1 MAIIIRPDLE
11 FTDLLKN
18 NLRSRYNDRKK
29 DRIGLAPIHVSD
41 ILPSSCIRKQY
52 YSRVYPDEDSITD
65 ESIHHFVRGE
75 SSEFAIT
82 QLAKIG
88 VAQTELQMDDIVAHP
103 DIMDN
108 TDGKKI
114 IIELKD
120 TVAGKRLDINDYT
133 FRSYLRQLLY
143 YLIMTGIEKGIISIR
158 YNIRELRLIRKD
170 ETGEYFFR
178 PNNAKLPGVESW
190 SVNLPRDDITREI
203 LRNEMV
209 LRKKILVNAL
219 DNHDVAILPRLIEP
233 LKSSKCP
240 NCPFYRRCYD
250 DMENERARHIAQ
262 QIDIF
267 DIRGTV
273 DFRPFSSN

>member
-1 MAIIIRPDLE
+1 MPIVIRPDSE
-11 FTDLLKN
+11 FTNMLKS
-18 NLRSRYNDRKK
+18 NLRLRYDDRKK

-52 YSRVYPDEDSITD
+52 YSRVYPDEDPITD
-65 ESIHHFVRGE
+65 ESIHHFIRGE

-82 QLAKIG
+82 HLAKIG
-88 VAQTELQMDDIVAHP
+88 VAQAELKMDEIVAHP

-108 TDGKKI
+108 TDGRMV

-158 YNIRELRLIRKD
+158 YNIKELRLIKRD
-170 ETGEYFFR
+170 DTGEYYFR
-178 PNNAKLPGVESW
+178 PNDARPSGIESW
-190 SVNLPRDDITREI
+190 SVNLPKDDITREI

-209 LRKKILVNAL
+209 LRKNILVSAL
-219 DNHDVAILPRLIEP
+219 ENHDVTILPRVTEP

-240 NCPFYRRCYD
+240 NCPFYIRCYNE
-250 DMENERARHIAQ
+250 MENERALDIAQ
-262 QIDIF
+262 QTDIL

-273 DFRPFSSN
+273 DFRPF

>member
-1 MAIIIRPDLE
+1 MPIIIRPDSE

-18 NLRSRYNDRKK
+18 NLRSRYEEKKK
-29 DRIGLAPIHVSD
+29 DRMGLAPIHVSD

-52 YSRVYPDEDSITD
+52 YSRIYPHEDPISD

-88 VAQTELQMDDIVAHP
+88 VAQAELQMDDIVAHP

-108 TDGKKI
+108 TSQKV

-143 YLIMTGIEKGIISIR
+143 YLIMTGIENGIISIR
-158 YNIRELRLIRKD
+158 YNIREMRLIKKD

-178 PNNAKLPGVESW
+178 PTHAKDAGIESW
-190 SVNLPRDDITREI
+190 SVNLPKDDITREI

-209 LRKKILVNAL
+209 LRKNMLVNAL
-219 DNHDVAILPRLIEP
+219 ENHDVTILPRLTEP

-240 NCPFYRRCYD
+240 KCPFYDRCYND
-250 DMENERARHIAQ
+250 IENEKALDIAQ
-262 QIDIF
+262 QTDLF
-267 DIRGTV
+267 DIRGVV
-273 DFRPFSSN
+273 DFKPF

>member
-1 MAIIIRPDLE
+1 M
-11 FTDLLKN
+11 LKS
-18 NLRSRYNDRKK
+18 NLRSRYDDRKK

-52 YSRVYPDEDSITD
+52 YSRVYPDEDPITD

-82 QLAKIG
+82 HLAKIG
-88 VAQTELQMDDIVAHP
+88 VAQAELQMDEIVAHP

-108 TDGKKI
+108 TDGRMV

-158 YNIRELRLIRKD
+158 YNIKELRLIKRD
-170 ETGEYFFR
+170 DTGEYYFR
-178 PNNAKLPGVESW
+178 PNDARPPGIESW
-190 SVNLPRDDITREI
+190 SVNLPKDDITREI

-209 LRKKILVNAL
+209 LRKNILVSAL
-219 DNHDVAILPRLIEP
+219 ENHDVTILPRVTEP

-240 NCPFYRRCYD
+240 NCPFYSRCYNE
-250 DMENERARHIAQ
+250 MENERALDIAQ
-262 QIDIF
+262 QTDIL

-273 DFRPFSSN
+273 DFRPF

>member
-1 MAIIIRPDLE
+1 MPIIIRPDSG

-18 NLRSRYNDRKK
+18 NLRSRYEEKKNDRM
-29 DRIGLAPIHVSD
+29 GLAPIHVSD

-52 YSRVYPDEDSITD
+52 YSRIYPHEDPISD

-88 VAQTELQMDDIVAHP
+88 VAQAELQMDDIVAHP

-108 TDGKKI
+108 TSQKV

-133 FRSYLRQLLY
+133 FRSYVRQLLY
-143 YLIMTGIEKGIISIR
+143 YLIMTGIENGIISIR
-158 YNIRELRLIRKD
+158 YNIREMRLIKKD

-178 PNNAKLPGVESW
+178 PTHAKDPGIESW
-190 SVNLPRDDITREI
+190 SVNLPKDDITREI

-209 LRKKILVNAL
+209 LRKNMLVNAL
-219 DNHDVAILPRLIEP
+219 ENHDVTILPRLTEP

-240 NCPFYRRCYD
+240 KCPFYDRCYND
-250 DMENERARHIAQ
+250 IESEKALDIAQ
-262 QIDIF
+262 QIDLF
-267 DIRGTV
+267 DIRGVV
-273 DFRPFSSN
+273 DFKPF

>member
-1 MAIIIRPDLE
+1 MAIIIRPDLG

-88 VAQTELQMDDIVAHP
+88 VAQSELQMDDIVAHP

-120 TVAGKRLDINDYT
+120 TVSGKRLDINDYT

-143 YLIMTGIEKGIISIR
+143 YLVMTGIEKGIISIR

-170 ETGEYFFR
+170 ERGEYFFR

-219 DNHDVAILPRLIEP
+219 DNHDVTILPRLIEP

-250 DMENERARHIAQ
+250 DMENERARDIAQ
-262 QIDIF
+262 QTDIF

-273 DFRPFSSN
+273 DFRPF

>member
-190 SVNLPRDDITREI
+190 LVILPKDDITREI

-250 DMENERARHIAQ
+250 DMENERARDIAQ

-273 DFRPFSSN
+273 DFRPF

>member
-143 YLIMTGIEKGIISIR
+143 YLVMTGIEKGIISIR

-250 DMENERARHIAQ
+250 DMENERARDIAQ
-262 QIDIF
+262 QTDIF

-273 DFRPFSSN
+273 DFRPF

>member
-1 MAIIIRPDLE
+1 MPIIIRPDSE

-18 NLRSRYNDRKK
+18 NLRSRYEEKKK
-29 DRIGLAPIHVSD
+29 DRMGLAPIHVSD

-52 YSRVYPDEDSITD
+52 YSRIYPHEDPISD

-88 VAQTELQMDDIVAHP
+88 VAQAELQMDDIVAHP

-108 TDGKKI
+108 TSQKV

-143 YLIMTGIEKGIISIR
+143 YLIMTGIENGIISIR
-158 YNIRELRLIRKD
+158 YNIREMRLINKD

-178 PNNAKLPGVESW
+178 PTHAKDPGIESW
-190 SVNLPRDDITREI
+190 SVNLPKDDITREI

-209 LRKKILVNAL
+209 LRKNMLVNAL
-219 DNHDVAILPRLIEP
+219 ENHDVTILPRLTEP
-233 LKSSKCP
+233 LKSSKCSK
-240 NCPFYRRCYD
+240 CPFYDRCYND
-250 DMENERARHIAQ
+250 IENEKALDIAQ
-262 QIDIF
+262 QTDLF
-267 DIRGTV
+267 DIRGVV
-273 DFRPFSSN
+273 DFKPF

>member
-1 MAIIIRPDLE
+1 MAIIIRPDLG

-120 TVAGKRLDINDYT
+120 TVSGKRLDINDYT

-143 YLIMTGIEKGIISIR
+143 YLVMTGIEKGIISIR

-170 ETGEYFFR
+170 ERGEYFFR

-219 DNHDVAILPRLIEP
+219 DNHDVTILPRLIEP

-250 DMENERARHIAQ
+250 DMENERARDIAQ

-273 DFRPFSSN
+273 DFRPF

>member
-1 MAIIIRPDLE
+1 MPIVIRPDSE
-11 FTDLLKN
+11 FTNMLKS
-18 NLRSRYNDRKK
+18 NLRSRYDDRKK

-52 YSRVYPDEDSITD
+52 YSRVYPDEDPITD

-88 VAQTELQMDDIVAHP
+88 VAQAELQMDEIVAHP

-108 TDGKKI
+108 TDGRMV

-120 TVAGKRLDINDYT
+120 TVAGKRLDINDYI

-158 YNIRELRLIRKD
+158 YNIKELRLIKRD
-170 ETGEYFFR
+170 DTGEYYFR
-178 PNNAKLPGVESW
+178 PNDARPPGIESW
-190 SVNLPRDDITREI
+190 SVNLPKDDIIREI

-209 LRKKILVNAL
+209 FRKNILVSAL
-219 DNHDVAILPRLIEP
+219 ENHDVTILPRVTEP

-240 NCPFYRRCYD
+240 SCPFYSRCYNE
-250 DMENERARHIAQ
+250 MENERALDIAQ
-262 QIDIF
+262 QIDIL

-273 DFRPFSSN
+273 DFRPF

>member
-1 MAIIIRPDLE
+1 MPIVIRPDPE
-11 FTDLLKN
+11 FTNILKT
-18 NLRSRYNDRKK
+18 NLRSRYDDRKK
-29 DRIGLAPIHVSD
+29 DRVGLAPIHVSD

-52 YSRVYPDEDSITD
+52 YSRVYPDEDPITD

-82 QLAKIG
+82 HLAKIG
-88 VAQTELQMDDIVAHP
+88 VAQAELQMDDIVAHP

-108 TDGKKI
+108 TDGRMV

-143 YLIMTGIEKGIISIR
+143 YLIMTGIENGIISIR
-158 YNIRELRLIRKD
+158 YNIKELRLIKRD
-170 ETGEYFFR
+170 DTGEYYFR
-178 PNNAKLPGVESW
+178 PKDARSPGIESW
-190 SVNLPRDDITREI
+190 SVNLPKDDITREI

-209 LRKKILVNAL
+209 LRKKTLVSAL
-219 DNHDVAILPRLIEP
+219 ENHDVTILPRVTEP
-233 LKSSKCP
+233 LKSTKCP

-250 DMENERARHIAQ
+250 EMENDRALDIAQ
-262 QIDIF
+262 QTDIL

-273 DFRPFSSN
+273 DFRPF

>member
-1 MAIIIRPDLE
+1 MPIIIRPDSG

-18 NLRSRYNDRKK
+18 NLRSRYEEKKK
-29 DRIGLAPIHVSD
+29 DRMGLAPIHVSD

-52 YSRVYPDEDSITD
+52 YSRIYPHEDPISD

-88 VAQTELQMDDIVAHP
+88 VAQAELQMDDIVAHP

-108 TDGKKI
+108 TSQKV

-143 YLIMTGIEKGIISIR
+143 YLIMTGIENGIISIR
-158 YNIRELRLIRKD
+158 YNIREMRLIKKD

-178 PNNAKLPGVESW
+178 PTHAKDPGIESW
-190 SVNLPRDDITREI
+190 SVNLPKDDITREI

-209 LRKKILVNAL
+209 LRKNMLVNAL
-219 DNHDVAILPRLIEP
+219 ENHDVTILPRLTEP
-233 LKSSKCP
+233 LKSIKCP
-240 NCPFYRRCYD
+240 KCPFYDRCYND
-250 DMENERARHIAQ
+250 IESEKALDIAQ
-262 QIDIF
+262 QIDLF
-267 DIRGTV
+267 DIRGVV
-273 DFRPFSSN
+273 DFKPF

>member
-1 MAIIIRPDLE
+1 MPIIIRPDSE
-11 FTDLLKN
+11 FTDLLEN
-18 NLRSRYNDRKK
+18 NLRSRYEEKKK
-29 DRIGLAPIHVSD
+29 DRMGLAPIHVSD

-52 YSRVYPDEDSITD
+52 YSRIYPHEDPISD

-88 VAQTELQMDDIVAHP
+88 VAQAELQMDDIVAHP

-108 TDGKKI
+108 TSQKV

-143 YLIMTGIEKGIISIR
+143 YLIMTGIENGIISIR
-158 YNIRELRLIRKD
+158 YNIRDMRLINKD

-178 PNNAKLPGVESW
+178 PTHAKDPGIESW
-190 SVNLPRDDITREI
+190 SVNLPKDDITREI

-209 LRKKILVNAL
+209 LRKNMLVNAL
-219 DNHDVAILPRLIEP
+219 ENHDVTILPRLTEP

-240 NCPFYRRCYD
+240 KCPFYDRCYND
-250 DMENERARHIAQ
+250 IENEKALDIAQ
-262 QIDIF
+262 QTDLF
-267 DIRGTV
+267 DIRGVV
-273 DFRPFSSN
+273 DFKPF

>member
-1 MAIIIRPDLE
+1 MPIIIRPDSE

-18 NLRSRYNDRKK
+18 NLRSRYDEKKK

-52 YSRVYPDEDSITD
+52 YSRIYPDEDAISD

-88 VAQTELQMDDIVAHP
+88 VAQAELQMDDIVAHP

-108 TDGKKI
+108 TSQKV

-143 YLIMTGIEKGIISIR
+143 YLIMTGIENGIISIR
-158 YNIRELRLIRKD
+158 YNIREIRLIKKD

-178 PNNAKLPGVESW
+178 PTDAKDAGIESW
-190 SVNLPRDDITREI
+190 SVNLPKDDIAREI
-203 LRNEMV
+203 LKNEMV
-209 LRKKILVNAL
+209 LRKNILVNAL
-219 DNHDVAILPRLIEP
+219 ENHDVTILPRLTEP

-240 NCPFYRRCYD
+240 KCPFYDRCYNE
-250 DMENERARHIAQ
+250 MENEKALDIAQ
-262 QIDIF
+262 QTDLF
-267 DIRGTV
+267 DIRGVV
-273 DFRPFSSN
+273 DFKPF

>member
-1 MAIIIRPDLE
+1 MPIIIRPDSE
-11 FTDLLKN
+11 FTDLLEN
-18 NLRSRYNDRKK
+18 NLRSRYEEKKK
-29 DRIGLAPIHVSD
+29 DRMGLAPIHVSD

-52 YSRVYPDEDSITD
+52 YSRIYPHEDPISD

-88 VAQTELQMDDIVAHP
+88 VAQAELQMDDIVAHP

-108 TDGKKI
+108 TSQKV

-143 YLIMTGIEKGIISIR
+143 YLIMTGIENGIISIR
-158 YNIRELRLIRKD
+158 YNIRDMRLINKD

-178 PNNAKLPGVESW
+178 PTHAKDPGIESW
-190 SVNLPRDDITREI
+190 SVNLPKDDITREI

-209 LRKKILVNAL
+209 LRKNMLVNAL
-219 DNHDVAILPRLIEP
+219 ENHDVTILPRLTEP

-240 NCPFYRRCYD
+240 KCPFYDRCYND
-250 DMENERARHIAQ
+250 IENEKALDIAQ
-262 QIDIF
+262 QTDLL
-267 DIRGTV
+267 DIRGVV
-273 DFRPFSSN
+273 DFKPF

>member
-1 MAIIIRPDLE
+1 MPIVIRPDSE
-11 FTDLLKN
+11 FTNMLKS
-18 NLRSRYNDRKK
+18 NLRSRYDDRKK

-52 YSRVYPDEDSITD
+52 YSRVYPDEDPITD

-82 QLAKIG
+82 HLAKIG
-88 VAQTELQMDDIVAHP
+88 VAQAELKMDEIVAHP

-108 TDGKKI
+108 TDGRMV

-158 YNIRELRLIRKD
+158 YNIKELRLIKRD
-170 ETGEYFFR
+170 DTGEYYFR
-178 PNNAKLPGVESW
+178 PNDARPSGIESW
-190 SVNLPRDDITREI
+190 SVNLPKDDITREI

-209 LRKKILVNAL
+209 LRKNILVSAL
-219 DNHDVAILPRLIEP
+219 ENHDVTILPRVTEP

-240 NCPFYRRCYD
+240 NCPFYSRCYNE
-250 DMENERARHIAQ
+250 MENERALDIAQ
-262 QIDIF
+262 QTDIL

-273 DFRPFSSN
+273 DFRPF

>member
-1 MAIIIRPDLE
+1 MPIIIRPDSE

-18 NLRSRYNDRKK
+18 NLRSRYDEKKK

-52 YSRVYPDEDSITD
+52 YSRIYPDEDPISD

-88 VAQTELQMDDIVAHP
+88 VAQAELQMDDIVAHP

-108 TDGKKI
+108 TSQKV

-120 TVAGKRLDINDYT
+120 TVASKRLDINDYT

-143 YLIMTGIEKGIISIR
+143 YLIMTGIENGIISIR
-158 YNIRELRLIRKD
+158 YNIREMRLIKKD

-178 PNNAKLPGVESW
+178 PTDAKDAGIESW
-190 SVNLPRDDITREI
+190 SVNLPKDDIAREI
-203 LRNEMV
+203 LKNEMV
-209 LRKKILVNAL
+209 LRKNILVNAL
-219 DNHDVAILPRLIEP
+219 ENHDVTILPRLTEP

-240 NCPFYRRCYD
+240 KCPFYDRCYNE
-250 DMENERARHIAQ
+250 MENEKALDIAQ
-262 QIDIF
+262 QTDLF
-267 DIRGTV
+267 DIRGVV
-273 DFRPFSSN
+273 DFKPF

>member
-120 TVAGKRLDINDYT
+120 TVSGKRLDINDYT

-143 YLIMTGIEKGIISIR
+143 YLVMTGIEKGIISIR

-219 DNHDVAILPRLIEP
+219 DNHDVTILPRLIEP

-250 DMENERARHIAQ
+250 DMENERARDIAQ

-273 DFRPFSSN
+273 DFRPF

>member
-1 MAIIIRPDLE
+1 MPIVIRPDSE
-11 FTDLLKN
+11 FTNLLKS
-18 NLRSRYNDRKK
+18 NLRSRYDDRKK

-41 ILPSSCIRKQY
+41 ILPSSCIRKQF
-52 YSRVYPDEDSITD
+52 YSRVYPDEDPITD

-82 QLAKIG
+82 HLAKIG
-88 VAQTELQMDDIVAHP
+88 VAQAELQMDEIIAHP
-103 DIMDN
+103 DIMYN
-108 TDGKKI
+108 TDEKMA

-158 YNIRELRLIRKD
+158 YNIKELRLIKRD
-170 ETGEYFFR
+170 DTGEYYFR
-178 PNNAKLPGVESW
+178 PNDTRPPGIESW
-190 SVNLPRDDITREI
+190 SVNLPKDDITREI

-209 LRKKILVNAL
+209 LRKNMLVSAL
-219 DNHDVAILPRLIEP
+219 ENHDVTILPRVTEP

-240 NCPFYRRCYD
+240 NCPFYSRCYNE
-250 DMENERARHIAQ
+250 MENERALDIAQ
-262 QIDIF
+262 QTDIL

-273 DFRPFSSN
+273 DFRPF

>member
-1 MAIIIRPDLE
+1 MPIIIRPDSE

-18 NLRSRYNDRKK
+18 NLRSRYEEKKK
-29 DRIGLAPIHVSD
+29 DRMGLAPIHVSD

-52 YSRVYPDEDSITD
+52 YSRIYPHEDPISD

-88 VAQTELQMDDIVAHP
+88 VAQAELQMDDIVAHP

-108 TDGKKI
+108 TSQKV

-143 YLIMTGIEKGIISIR
+143 YLIMTGIENGIISIR
-158 YNIRELRLIRKD
+158 YNNREMRLINKD

-178 PNNAKLPGVESW
+178 PTHAKDPGIESW
-190 SVNLPRDDITREI
+190 SVNLPKDDITREI

-209 LRKKILVNAL
+209 LRKNMLVNAL
-219 DNHDVAILPRLIEP
+219 ENHDVTILPRLTEP

-240 NCPFYRRCYD
+240 KCPFYDRCYND
-250 DMENERARHIAQ
+250 IENEKALDIAEQ
-262 QIDIF
+262 TDLL
-267 DIRGTV
+267 DIRGVV
-273 DFRPFSSN
+273 DFKPF

>member
-1 MAIIIRPDLE
+1 MPIIIRPDSE

-18 NLRSRYNDRKK
+18 NLRSRYEEKKK
-29 DRIGLAPIHVSD
+29 DRMGLAPIHVSD

-52 YSRVYPDEDSITD
+52 YSRIYPHEDPISD

-88 VAQTELQMDDIVAHP
+88 VAQAELQMDDIVAHP

-108 TDGKKI
+108 TSQKV

-143 YLIMTGIEKGIISIR
+143 YLIMTGIENGIISIR
-158 YNIRELRLIRKD
+158 YNIREMRLIKKD

-178 PNNAKLPGVESW
+178 PTHAKDAGIESW
-190 SVNLPRDDITREI
+190 SVNLPKDDITREI

-209 LRKKILVNAL
+209 LRKNMLVNAL
-219 DNHDVAILPRLIEP
+219 ENHDVTILPRLTEP

-240 NCPFYRRCYD
+240 KCPFYDRCYND
-250 DMENERARHIAQ
+250 IESEKALDIAQ
-262 QIDIF
+262 QIDLF
-267 DIRGTV
+267 DIRGVV
-273 DFRPFSSN
+273 DFKPF